1 MITLET
7 GGTLRAK
14 AGTAAAITY
23 TLHGDEITTTDA
35 FKTLTQGQLAS
46 STGTIY
52 TAPGSTSTL
61 IKQIHLGNTTASQVT
76 GVVFYVNGT
85 AAANQIT
92 GTLTIPA
99 NGTAVYA
106 NGVWTTY
113 NADGYP
119 IGSVSSIAAA
129 NVTYAGGPSIVAV
142 NVEDALD
149 ELSTEKA
156 EKSITISTTAPIT
169 GGGDLSANRTFAMPA
184 ATTSVDGYL
193 TALDKK
199 KIDNIWIDVTAN
211 ATAIVST
218 ANTGAQNITAIN
230 AIMSAAPNGSTIYF
244 PPGIYLFNAAW
255 TMPNKMFT
263 FCGRGSNR
271 AGSPATAFTE
281 LRWNANVGGTLITLA
296 GSGNAWYTQFR
307 DLVFTTITA
316 DQASG
321 GVIDAN
327 GNVGVNILNCSFQSA
342 GTFFNDVLLYGGGSG
357 SNSGN
362 STVIENCNIQG
373 FKGTGLR
380 VNSSGSSLVLSNSV
394 IQGLWGSSTQAATA
408 CISGGF
414 VGALQVIGCDILGAV
429 NNVLMNPVL
438 ANSEVCASLFITNT
452 YMDNS
457 LGSCV
462 KITGTGA
469 TVRAR
474 FDTCSFTTSA
484 AGAASYSAVEIASTF
499 AYAMGGQGIDFVNCN
514 ILNTFATGGTTN
526 GFLISGTADFSI
538 GNCRIAGWTN
548 GVQVTP
554 IGTAGRTQPSLNN
567 NTVGPAGGYPGN
579 TTGIVFNAGAAAYG
593 SIVLEGNVLEGNTT
607 PLTDNAAV
615 AAGSVKVYGQNPGLA
630 GGQGVAA
637 VAGIQALTT
646 VETVIAVIP
655 LPANSIKVGTT
666 FRYELTYDSV
676 ATTITTVRLR
686 IGTSISTPATNTALV
701 ATANATTL
709 NPCYARGLSAISV
722 IGGAAAHTGN
732 GIMINA
738 AVLTSSANVAA
749 SGTFN
754 SATLN
759 YVMLTLTN
767 TSSTTT
773 TVFAGSLE
781 IVNP

>member
-7 GGTLRAK
+7 GGTLRGK
-14 AGTAAAITY
+14 AGTATAITY
-23 TLHGDEITTTDA
+23 TIHGDEVSTSDA
-35 FKTLTQGQLAS
+35 FKTIAQGQLAS
-46 STGTIY
+46 STGTLY
-52 TAPGSTSTL
+52 TAPASTSTL
-61 IKQIHLGNTTASQVT
+61 IKQIHLGNATASQVT
-76 GVVFYVNGT
+76 GVVFYVNG
-85 AAANQIT
+85 AVAANQIT

-99 NGTAVYA
+99 NGTCVYA

-113 NADGYP
+113 NSDGFP

-129 NVTYAGGPSIVAV
+129 NVTYGGGPSIAAI

-199 KIDNIWIDVTAN
+199 KLDNLWIDVTAN
-211 ATAIVST
+211 STAIVSA

-230 AIMSAAPNGSTIYF
+230 AILSAAPNGSTIYF

-296 GSGNAWYTQFR
+296 GSGNGWYTQFR
-307 DLVFTTITA
+307 DLVFTAITA

-327 GNVGVNILNCSFQSA
+327 GNVGVNIINCSFQSSGA
-342 GTFFNDVLLYGGGSG
+342 FFNDVILYGGGSG

-362 STVIENCNIQG
+362 STVVENCNIQG
-373 FKGTGLR
+373 FKGTGIR
-380 VNSSGSSLVLSNSV
+380 VNSSGSSLVVSNSV
-394 IQGLWGSSTQAATA
+394 VQGLWGTATQAATA

-429 NNVLMNPVL
+429 NNVLLNPVL
-438 ANSEVCASLFITNT
+438 ANSEVCASVFITNT

-462 KITGTGA
+462 KVTGTGA

-474 FDTCSFTTSA
+474 FDTCSFTTSSGGTA
-484 AGAASYSAVEIASTF
+484 FSAVELASTF
-499 AYAMGGQGIDFVNCN
+499 AYTASGQGIDFVNCN
-514 ILNTFATGGTTN
+514 ILNTFGTTGTTN
-526 GFLISGTADFSI
+526 GFLVSGTADFSI

-548 GVQVTP
+548 GIQVTP
-554 IGTAGRTQPSLNN
+554 IATAGRTQPSFNN
-567 NTVGPAGGYPGN
+567 NTIGPSGGYPGN
-579 TTGIVFNAGAAAYG
+579 GTGIVLNAGGAAYG
-593 SIVLEGNVLEGNTT
+593 SIVIEGNVLEGNTT
-607 PLTDNAAV
+607 APLTDNAAV
-615 AAGSVKVYGQNPGLA
+615 NTGNVKSYGQNPGLA
-630 GGQGVAA
+630 GGQVIQATLGAIVTTTTEVVVAVLPLPPGGLRVGQQIRA
-637 VAGIQALTT
+637 QVSCKPALTT
-646 VETVIAVIP
+646 I
-655 LPANSIKVGTT
+655 
-666 FRYELTYDSV
+666 LT
-676 ATTITTVRLR
+676 ARLR
-686 IGTSISTPATNTALV
+686 IGTSASVPATDTAVV
-701 ATANATTL
+701 ASADATSVNARYLGVQSQIT
-709 NPCYARGLSAISV
+709 V
-722 IGGAAAHTGN
+722 VGGSAAHNGN
-732 GIMINA
+732 GFSVGGTAGASGN
-738 AVLTSSANVAA
+738 TAA

-754 SATLN
+754 SAVAN
-759 YVMLTLTN
+759 FVMLTLTN
-767 TSSTTT
+767 TSTTTT
-773 TVFAGSLE
+773 TVYNGSLE
-781 IVNP
+781 ILN